1 MNRASREKRLAENRN
16 LLQRAEESARRRE
29 EDGKREREREREE
42 GERERERRGGKDG
55 CADACG
61 SGYQRI

>member
-1 MNRASREKRLAENRN
+1 MNRASQEKRLAENRN
-16 LLQRAEESARRRE
+16 LLQRAEESARRQE
-29 EDGKREREREREE
+29 EDGKREREREE